1 MRSHVSETRAQ
12 VSRQLP
18 SSGARRVTRVGATRP
33 VTKENGG
40 KRTRPGWFPEES
52 FESQVAARYDNCL
65 ASDNQ
70 RWLVSRDDTR
80 CKGRDQSKSNQLRH
94 PPLALRIYEQWLQLT
109 LRCKRFFAL

>member
-1 MRSHVSETRAQ
+1 
-12 VSRQLP
+12 
-18 SSGARRVTRVGATRP
+18 VTRVGATRP

-40 KRTRPGWFPEES
+40 KRTRPVWFPEES

-80 CKGRDQSKSNQLRH
+80 CKGRDQSKGNHVRH
-94 PPLALRIYEQWLQLT
+94 SHLALGICERWLDLT
-109 LRCKRFFAL
+109 